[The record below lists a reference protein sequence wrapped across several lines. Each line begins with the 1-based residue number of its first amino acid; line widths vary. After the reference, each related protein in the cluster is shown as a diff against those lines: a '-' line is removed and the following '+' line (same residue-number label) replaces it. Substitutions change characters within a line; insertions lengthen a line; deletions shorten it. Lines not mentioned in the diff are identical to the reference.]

1 MFLLLFYILVTL
13 ILVYQ
18 AYEID
23 DLDIQVVLW
32 PKRVATYIGFKEKI
46 NLSTMI
52 GIALAIFYIF
62 LFSGHAENITHFIS
76 ETVMYKENFLPRAD
90 TGLGILILFSFAGP
104 YLIAVA
110 PGFWVAIGYNI
121 SFMTLLAVFSF

>member
-1 MFLLLFYILVTL
+1 MFLLLFYIFITL

-23 DLDIQVVLW
+23 ALDMQVVLW
-32 PKRVATYIGFKEKI
+32 PKRVVTYIGFKEKI
-46 NLSTMI
+46 NFNTII
-52 GIALAIFYIF
+52 GIALAIFYIY
-62 LFSGHAENITHFIS
+62 LFSGNAEEATHFIS
-76 ETVMYKENFLPRAD
+76 QTMMYKEDFLPRAD
-90 TGLGILILFSFAGP
+90 QGLAILILFAFAGP